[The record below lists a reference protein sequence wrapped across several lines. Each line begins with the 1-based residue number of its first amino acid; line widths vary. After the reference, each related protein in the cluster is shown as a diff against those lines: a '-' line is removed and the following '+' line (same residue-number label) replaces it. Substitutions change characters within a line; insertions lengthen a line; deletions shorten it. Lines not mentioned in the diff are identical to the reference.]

1 MSKQLLIFIFSFLS
15 ISLFAQK
22 TGVVKGFVYDKE
34 NGEAVL
40 FTNVY
45 IKGTAFGASS
55 DVNGFFFI
63 DKVPPG
69 TYTIEVTYLGFAKY
83 NKSITVKGNS
93 TSKLDI
99 YLLKSSEKLDD
110 VVVSAKRQEAKTQ
123 VKMSVV
129 KLSPK
134 EITALPSMGSEPDLA
149 QAIQT
154 LPGVVFTG
162 DQGGQMYIRG
172 GSPIQNKVLLDGMTV
187 FQPFHSIGF
196 FSVFETDVISNAD
209 IYTGG
214 FNAEYGGRI
223 SSIMDITLRD
233 GNKQKVRGK
242 VSASTFGA
250 NLVIEGP
257 LKKKT
262 EESPTSLTYLMYGKT
277 SYMEQSSKYLYP
289 NVNEG
294 AGLPFSYNDLY
305 GKLTFGTQGGSKISL
320 FGFNFSDK
328 VSYRS
333 ISNYNWDQWGIG
345 TKIVIIPE
353 NVPTIV
359 TVRSSF
365 TDYKISL
372 DNIDNYKRYSQINNF
387 DFGLNLHYF
396 LGKNELDYGFELMGG
411 KTDFTFTNSVERS
424 ISQVENTTEMGAY
437 VKPKFIWGNFV
448 VEPGLRVHYYSSLNN
463 LSIEPRLG
471 VKYNL
476 LENVRLKMAGGFYSQ
491 NLIAATSD
499 RDVVNLFYGFL
510 SGPSDLPKEF
520 KGELLTHKLQKAKH
534 FILGTEIDITNNL
547 NLNVEA
553 YYKYFDQLTNL
564 NKNKIY
570 DNTPENKEEPTNL
583 KSDYII
589 EEGAAYGI
597 DFVLN
602 YNKNNLSLWA
612 VYSHG
617 YVNRDDGA
625 IVYRTHFDRRH
636 NVNLMGSYAF
646 GNHESWELGARWNYG
661 SGFPFTPVQGY
672 YEMLVLNNN
681 IDPNVESANGS
692 PETIYGDINSYELS
706 DYHRFDISIKKK
718 FDFHKAGKMTAS
730 FTITNVYNRKNIFY
744 VDTYENEKIY
754 QLPILP
760 SFGLNYKF

>member
-1 MSKQLLIFIFSFLS
+1 MQNQLLIIIFTFLS
-15 ISLFAQK
+15 FSLVAQK

-40 FTNVY
+40 FTNVFL
-45 IKGTAFGASS
+45 KGTTFGAST
-55 DVNGFFFI
+55 DINGFFFI
-63 DKVPPG
+63 DKVPEG
-69 TYTIEVTYLGFAKY
+69 NYNIEVTYLGYASFSKP
-83 NKSITVKGNS
+83 ITV
-93 TSKLDI
+93 TSNHTNKIDI
-99 YLLKSSEKLDD
+99 HLEKSSEKLDD
-110 VVVSAKRQEAKTQ
+110 VIISAQRQEMKTQ

-154 LPGVVFTG
+154 LPGVIFTG

-172 GSPIQNKVLLDGMTV
+172 GSPIQNKVLLDGMTI

-233 GNKQKVRGK
+233 GNKQKLKGK

-250 NLVIEGP
+250 NLVLEGP

-262 EESPTSLTYLMYGKT
+262 KESPSSLSYLMYGKT
-277 SYMEQSSKYLYP
+277 SYMEQSSKQLYP
-289 NVNEG
+289 YVNEG
-294 AGLPFSYNDLY
+294 DGLPFSYNDLY
-305 GKLTFGTQGGSKISL
+305 GKLTYASEGGSKISV
-320 FGFNFSDK
+320 FGFNFNDK
-328 VSYRS
+328 VNYRS
-333 ISNYNWDQWGIG
+333 ISKYNWDQWGLG

-359 TVRSSF
+359 TVRASF
-365 TDYKISL
+365 SDYKIAL
-372 DNIDNYKRYSQINNF
+372 DNADNYKRYSEINNF

-396 LGKNELDYGFELMGG
+396 MGKNELDYGIELLGG
-411 KTDFTFTNSVERS
+411 KTDFSFTNSVART
-424 ISQVENTTEMGAY
+424 ISQVENTTEMAGY
-437 VKPKFIWGNFV
+437 LKPKFIWGNFV
-448 VEPGLRVHYYSSLNN
+448 VEPGLRIHYYSSLNN
-463 LSIEPRLG
+463 ISIEPRLG
-471 VKYNL
+471 IKYNM
-476 LENVRLKMAGGFYSQ
+476 LEFLRLKLAAGIYSQ
-491 NLIAATSD
+491 NLIAASSD

-510 SGPSDLPKEF
+510 SGPDNLPKEF
-520 KGELLTHKLQKAKH
+520 KGEELTHKLQKAKH
-534 FILGTEIDITNNL
+534 LIIGSEIDITRDL
-547 NLNVEA
+547 NLNIEA

-564 NKNKIY
+564 NKNKIFD
-570 DNTPENKEEPTNL
+570 DNRENADEPTEL

-589 EEGAAYGI
+589 EEGSAYGV

-602 YNKNNLSLWA
+602 YNKENFSIWM

-617 YVNRDDGA
+617 YVNRDDGN

-636 NVNLMGSYAF
+636 NVNLMGSYKI
-646 GNHESWELGARWNYG
+646 GKEKNWEIGARWNYG

-672 YEMLVLNNN
+672 YEMLVLNNS
-681 IDPNVESANGS
+681 IDPNVESNNGQV
-692 PETIYGDINSYELS
+692 ETIYGDINSYELS
-706 DYHRFDISIKKK
+706 DYHRFDISIKRK
-718 FDFHKAGKMTAS
+718 FNFHKAGKMTVS
-730 FTITNVYNRKNIFY
+730 FTITNVYNRQNIFY
-744 VDTYENEKIY
+744 VDNYTNERIY

-760 SFGLNYKF
+760 SIGLNYKF